1 VSVRVKNIQSIK
13 NTKINNKIN
22 RKNKAVKYQKGSTVN
37 FLFNLVGKDRVII
50 MNFKKN
56 SQT

>member
-22 RKNKAVKYQKGSTVN
+22 RKNKAVKYQKGSTAN

>member
-1 VSVRVKNIQSIK
+1 VKNIQSIK